1 MERSALR
8 PGARFSREAALRSR
22 GGSGGRCVTEIS
34 MNAAL
39 ESGWLL
45 RWYLIAVVGSAVL
58 LTASPA
64 NGDVG
69 VTAVSPRIGSPGQPV
84 ELEVGCGGGCGPRL
98 SISLVPRS
106 RAPTYLPC
114 DRRDRARARR
124 AGHVIPKGA
133 VCAPTS
139 RQLPRKPPYVF
150 LGWAKGTN
158 LSSSVT
164 RYRLG
169 FRVPRVRPGAYK
181 FVIWRPPGGSLI
193 ADDLLRVRAEQSPAD
208 SPGSGTD
215 AAWFIAAAVAV
226 AAIAGA
232 AVFLHRRRAQ

>member
-1 MERSALR
+1 LPLVSGGFR
-8 PGARFSREAALRSR
+8 GFGSR
-22 GGSGGRCVTEIS
+22 GPVHDQISSPKSGRPAVLPLLARSGTPIERRQWRPVVTEKS

-45 RWYLIAVVGSAVL
+45 RWYLIGVVGSAVL

-84 ELEVGCGGGCGPRL
+84 ELEVGCGGGCGPQL

-181 FVIWRPPGGSLI
+181 FVIWRPPGE
-193 ADDLLRVRAEQSPAD
+193 A
-208 SPGSGTD
+208 
-215 AAWFIAAAVAV
+215 
-226 AAIAGA
+226 
-232 AVFLHRRRAQ
+232 